1 MTYRDLVADGRVQR
15 RAYAARPEGYRL
27 GEPVPGWERWTP
39 VEETERGGRSVVVVT
54 ALDDLTERE
63 RALVETW
70 ARLDEVAAERGIEQ
84 AGPAWGVV
92 HRMQRWQLRID
103 PDARVTADDY
113 DRATA
118 GLSTDEA
125 RLVRAYAVALD
136 DPAEALRM
144 ASPGYDDGSA
154 IRRMIAD
161 SIARTADQWYG
172 GEA

>member
-1 MTYRDLVADGRVQR
+1 EA
-15 RAYAARPEGYRL
+15 
-27 GEPVPGWERWTP
+27 WER
-39 VEETERGGRSVVVVT
+39 
-54 ALDDLTERE
+54 AQ
-63 RALVETW
+63 VETW
-70 ARLDEVAAERGIEQ
+70 ARLDAIAAERGIEQ
-84 AGPAWGVV
+84 VGPAWDLVR
-92 HRMQRWQLRID
+92 RMQRWQLRID

-118 GLSTDEA
+118 GLPTDEA